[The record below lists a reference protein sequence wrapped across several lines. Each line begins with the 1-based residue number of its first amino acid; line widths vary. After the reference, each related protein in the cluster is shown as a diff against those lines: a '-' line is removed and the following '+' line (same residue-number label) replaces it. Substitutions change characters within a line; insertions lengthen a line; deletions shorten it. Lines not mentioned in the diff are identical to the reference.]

1 MSISPRNKK
10 TILFLAANP
19 KNTTPVDLQKEAKE
33 VAEGLQRS
41 KKADKF
47 QLEQQWAV
55 TPREMQRAILDYK
68 PEIVHFSGHGAGEGG
83 LALEDE
89 AGQIKLVNTKA
100 LAALFEAF
108 QEYVECVIL
117 NACYSEVQAEAIAR
131 HIPYVIGMK
140 QAVGDN
146 AAREFAVGFYDT
158 LAAGE
163 SIEFAYKLG
172 CVSISMAGIPEE
184 LTPVLK
190 KKSDFSELDA
200 AGRSRD
206 ASVSDIVEES
216 SPVLENARSIAASP
230 LSLLN
235 LDNPEGSVSL
245 DSPLYIDR
253 PPIESDCY
261 QTIVKPGALIRI
273 KAPRQMGKTSLV
285 QRILYQAKEQGY
297 QTAYLNFQSADGS
310 SLTNLDELLQWFCAE
325 ITNELNLED
334 RLGEYWKGVLGSK
347 NKSTKYF
354 QRYLLSNTV
363 QPLVLGLDEV
373 DRIFEHSEIATD
385 FFGLLRA
392 WHERG
397 KNEEI
402 WKKLRLVISH
412 SQEVYIPLNINQS
425 PFNVGLPIE
434 LHELNQRQV
443 TDLMN
448 RHRLNWSNQEICDL
462 MEMVGGHP
470 YLVRV
475 ALYQI
480 ARGRISL
487 DRLLKVAPTEEGPYY
502 DHLRRHLVNLEQNA
516 ELAATIRQVIN
527 SEQPVEI
534 HTGEAFKLRSM
545 GLIKF
550 QGNAVMPLCGL
561 YRQYF
566 SHRLASPQVKMT
578 AGQQTNNQ
586 SSLHVESNLAAII
599 FSDVVNSTA
608 LSVANQK
615 LTLELVNRDF
625 NIIRGIC
632 AKHQGK
638 VLKEM
643 GDGLLIFFPES
654 AVKAVACA
662 LEIQRSLA
670 EGATTLPATHVL
682 QHRIGI
688 HLGEIF
694 FLNNDIRGAGV
705 NLAARLEGKA
715 EPGGICISDTVYQVV
730 KTHLPLNVI
739 DLGMQQLK
747 GIPEPV
753 RLYKL
758 IP

>member
-1 MSISPRNKK
+1 MISSSRKKK

-19 KNTTPVDLQKEAKE
+19 KNTTYVNLQKEAQE
-33 VAEGLQRS
+33 IAQGLELAN
-41 KKADKF
+41 KGDKF
-47 QLEQQWAV
+47 QLEQQWVV
-55 TPREMQRAILDYK
+55 TPRDMQRAVIDCN
-68 PEIVHFSGHGAGEGG
+68 PEIVHFSGHGAGEDG
-83 LALEDE
+83 LSLEDE
-89 AGQIKLVNTKA
+89 TGPAKLVNAKA
-100 LAALFEAF
+100 LAALFELF
-108 QEYVECVIL
+108 MDRVECVVL
-117 NACYSEVQAEAIAR
+117 NACYSDVQANAIAR

-146 AAREFAVGFYDT
+146 AAREFAVGFYDA

-163 SIEFAYKLG
+163 SIEFAYKSG
-172 CVSISMAGIPEE
+172 CVSIAMAGIPEE

-190 KKSDFSELDA
+190 KKSEFSDLAITEVAIAPAIDN
-200 AGRSRD
+200 
-206 ASVSDIVEES
+206 IVEEQPVPVGNLQPLD
-216 SPVLENARSIAASP
+216 SPPVSIS
-230 LSLLN
+230 N

-273 KAPRQMGKTSLV
+273 KAPREMGKTSLV
-285 QRILYQAKEQGY
+285 QRILYEANKQGY
-297 QTAYLNFQSADGS
+297 QTAYLNFQSADS
-310 SLTNLDELLQWFCAE
+310 SFLTNIDDLLQWFCGE

-354 QRYLLSNTV
+354 QRYLLLNSD

-373 DRIFEHSEIATD
+373 DQIFQHPEIATD

-397 KNEEI
+397 KNEAI

-434 LHELNQRQV
+434 LPELNQRQV
-443 TDLMN
+443 TDLVN
-448 RHRLNWSNQEICDL
+448 RHQLNFSEQEICDL

-475 ALYQI
+475 ALYQV
-480 ARGRISL
+480 ARGRITL
-487 DRLLKVAPTEEGPYY
+487 ERLLKVAPTEEGPYY
-502 DHLRRHLVNLEQNA
+502 DHLRRHLVNLETDA
-516 ELAATIRQVIN
+516 ELAATSRQVIN
-527 SEQPVEI
+527 SEKPVEI
-534 HTGEAFKLRSM
+534 NTRQAFKLRSM

-566 SHRLASPQVKMT
+566 RHRLAAPQPKMT
-578 AGQQTNNQ
+578 AVQQTNNQ
-586 SSLHVESNLAAII
+586 SSLNIESNLGAII

-608 LSVANQK
+608 LSAANQK

-625 NIIRGIC
+625 SIIRSIC
-632 AKHQGK
+632 DKHQGK

-662 LEIQRSLA
+662 LEIQRNLA
-670 EGATTLPATHVL
+670 EAAKTLPASHVL

-694 FLNNDIRGAGV
+694 FLNNDIRGTGV

-715 EPGGICISDTVYQVV
+715 EPGGICISETVYQVV
-730 KTHLPLNVI
+730 RTHSDLNVI
-739 DLGMQQLK
+739 DLGLQELK